1 MNKIITLLE
10 NAIFGH
16 RRLVIGIFVA
26 LAIFMGYSATNLQI
40 DAGFEKLLPLEHEYM
55 KTFVKHGK
63 EFGGANRVLIALKA
77 KEGDIYTKEFFE
89 TLGQATDEVFFIP
102 GVDRSKVTSLF
113 TPNVRFT
120 EVTEDGFAGGKVIP
134 ADFQPTAE
142 GLAIVRK
149 NVLKS
154 NVIGRLV
161 ANDFSAA
168 IISAELMEINP
179 DTGERLNYLE
189 VAKRLEEVRS
199 KFANE
204 HVDVHIIGFAKFIGD
219 MTDGAKRVMMFFA
232 IAFCISAF
240 LVRWY
245 TQSTR
250 STIILLVCS
259 VMAVILQLGLL
270 PLLGY
275 GIDPMS
281 ILVPFLV
288 FAIAI
293 SHGVQ
298 MVGTIRSEV
307 FLGSDNVTAA
317 RRSFRRL
324 LIPGGIALASDTIGF
339 ITILLI
345 KIQIIQ
351 EMAIT
356 ASLGVAMIIFANLI
370 LLPVLLSYLKCSDS
384 YKEKTRLRAA
394 RMKKV
399 WDRVGRVAEPKPALV
414 ILLISVVLLSFAAWK
429 GADIKIG
436 DLERGVPELRADSRY
451 NVDGRVISD
460 HFSIGVD
467 VISIIAETTPDACID
482 YNIMSEID
490 DFAWSMTN
498 VPGVQSV
505 TNLSGAAKVVNSG
518 WNEGSLSWRML
529 PRNQISLVQATRLIP
544 SSSGLLNKDCS
555 VMPLLV
561 FTEDHKSETITG
573 IVSAV
578 KKYRLDNPSELVKFQ
593 LATGNVGVMAATNE
607 EVDAAQFPILI
618 YVFAAIIILCYMSF
632 RSVRG
637 VLCIV
642 IPLGMVSI
650 FGYALMT
657 MNNIGLKVST
667 LPVVALGVGVG
678 VDYGIYIFSRFKTFM
693 DEGHDLQQAYHL
705 TLETTG
711 NAVVFTGVT
720 LAIGVATWIFSPLQF
735 QADMGIL
742 LTFMFLVNMLGAIL
756 VLPALA
762 CWMMRDKHKSL
773 ETEPELSSMDAPIF
787 SEKKE
792 VL

>member
-1 MNKIITLLE
+1 VKEFFMKNIISSLE

-16 RRLVIGIFVA
+16 RRLVIGVFVL
-26 LAIFMGYSATNLQI
+26 LAIFMGYSATHLKI
-40 DAGFEKLLPLEHEYM
+40 DAGFKKLLPLEHEYM
-55 KTFVKHGK
+55 QTFVKHGK

-77 KEGDIYTKEFFE
+77 KDGDIYSKEFFQA
-89 TLGQATDEVFFIP
+89 LGQATDEVFFIP

-120 EVTEDGFAGGKVIP
+120 EVTEEGFAGGKVVP

-142 GLAIVRK
+142 GLETVRK

-154 NVIGRLV
+154 NIIGRLV

-189 VAKRLEEVRS
+189 VANRLEEVRT
-199 KFANE
+199 KFANDQI
-204 HVDVHIIGFAKFIGD
+204 DVHIIGFAKFIGD
-219 MTDGAKRVMMFFA
+219 MTDGAKRVVMFFA
-232 IAFCISAF
+232 IAFLISAF

-250 STIILLVCS
+250 ATVVLLTCS
-259 VMAVILQLGLL
+259 VMAVVLQLGLL
-270 PLLGY
+270 PLLGF

-298 MVGTIRSEV
+298 MIGATRSEV
-307 FLGSDNVTAA
+307 FLGSGSEEAA
-317 RRSFRRL
+317 RKSFRRL

-370 LLPVLLSYLKCSDS
+370 LLPVLLSYLSYNDA
-384 YKEKTRLRAA
+384 YKEKTRVRAA
-394 RMKKV
+394 RMKKI
-399 WDRVGRVAEPKPALV
+399 WDKVGRVAEPKPAL
-414 ILLISVVLLSFAAWK
+414 IVLLVSAVLLTFAAWK

-436 DLERGVPELRADSRY
+436 DLERGVPELRAESRY
-451 NVDGRVISD
+451 NVDGRVISG

-467 VISIIAETTPDACID
+467 MISIIAETTPDACIEYD
-482 YNIMSEID
+482 NMSEID
-490 DFAWSMTN
+490 DFAWAMKN

-505 TNLSGAAKVVNSG
+505 TNLSGAAKMVNSG
-518 WNEGSLSWRML
+518 WNEGGLNWRMI
-529 PRNQISLVQATRLIP
+529 PRNQTSLVQATRLIP

-555 VMPLLV
+555 VMPLLI
-561 FTEDHKSETITG
+561 FTEDHKAETITR

-578 KKYRLDNPSELVKFQ
+578 KQYRSDNPSELVKFQ

-607 EVDAAQFPILI
+607 EVDAAQFPILL
-618 YVFAAIIILCYMSF
+618 YVFAAIIILCYLSF
-632 RSVRG
+632 RSIRG

-642 IPLGMVSI
+642 LPLGMVSM

-678 VDYGIYIFSRFKTFM
+678 VDYGIYIYSRFKSFM
-693 DEGHDLQQAYHL
+693 DEGHDLQHAYHL

-711 NAVVFTGVT
+711 NAVIFTGIT

-735 QADMGIL
+735 QADMGVL

-762 CWMMRDKHKSL
+762 CWMMRDKHK
-773 ETEPELSSMDAPIF
+773 
-787 SEKKE
+787 
-792 VL
+792 